1 MAQLSDI
8 LAIENLPAMPSA
20 MARAVPL
27 LLDPDSDL
35 ADLEQVIR
43 QDEAMTSAVL
53 RLANSARYGAP
64 GQQFDLRRSMARL
77 GRDPLRRCILEQHV
91 CSVAGGDNPAFGLN
105 RGALWRSALAG
116 ALAAEHLAIEHKF
129 DQPSLAFLCG
139 LLRDIGKLA
148 LDSFYGSSYLSLLD
162 QRSGTGATFVE
173 QEHRSLGFD
182 HATVGA
188 ELVRRWNFPDRVAF
202 AIEHHH
208 APPKLDEN
216 HDDLCDLVH
225 TADTICL
232 WAGIGTGVDGLEY
245 RLSQHVR
252 EGLGIDRRS
261 AERLIAT
268 VWQKLCEAEAS
279 MHGPSDQ
286 GAAA

>member
-1 MAQLSDI
+1 
-8 LAIENLPAMPSA
+8 
-20 MARAVPL
+20 
-27 LLDPDSDL
+27 
-35 ADLEQVIR
+35 
-43 QDEAMTSAVL
+43 
-53 RLANSARYGAP
+53 
-64 GQQFDLRRSMARL
+64 
-77 GRDPLRRCILEQHV
+77 
-91 CSVAGGDNPAFGLN
+91 
-105 RGALWRSALAG
+105 
-116 ALAAEHLAIEHKF
+116 HKF

-268 VWQKLCEAEAS
+268 VWQKLSSGMNCNVLIVDDSAILRKAIRKVVRLAGIEDDRIHDAGNGQEALEVLETVWIDLVLLDMNMPVMDGEQFATELRKNPDLADVAIVVVSTEANKNRLDR
-279 MHGPSDQ
+279 MRELGVIDVLRKPFEPEDLHRLIPKVLGVKL
-286 GAAA
+286 

>member
-1 MAQLSDI
+1 MAKLSDI

-35 ADLEQVIR
+35 AELEQVIR

-77 GRDPLRRCILEQHV
+77 GRDPLRRCVFEQHV
-91 CSVAGGDNPAFGLN
+91 CSVAGGDNPAFGLG

-116 ALAAEHLAIEHKF
+116 AIAAEHLAIEHNLE
-129 DQPSLAFLCG
+129 QPSLAFLCG

-148 LDSFYGSSYLSLLD
+148 LDSFYGSSYPAIVEQTTD
-162 QRSGTGATFVE
+162 AKQTFVE
-173 QEHRSLGFD
+173 QERRSLGFD
-182 HATVGA
+182 HAKVGA
-188 ELVRRWNFPDRVAF
+188 ELARRWNFPERVAL
-202 AIEHHH
+202 AIEYHH
-208 APPKLDEN
+208 APPPPSEE
-216 HDDLCDLVH
+216 HDTLFDIVH
-225 TADTICL
+225 AADTICL
-232 WAGIGTGVDGLEY
+232 WAGIGTGLDGLEY

-252 EGLGIDRRS
+252 EGLSLDRHA

-268 VWQKLCEAEAS
+268 VWHKLCEAEAAT
-279 MHGPSDQ
+279 HEPSDQ